1 MDLTDKQERF
11 CQEYLIDS
19 NATQAAIRAG
29 FSPKTADVQGSRL
42 LVNVKVASRL
52 KELQE
57 KQQNR
62 LQITADKV
70 LKDIE
75 ECRLRCMQGEPV
87 KDKEGNPTGE
97 WKFEAYAALKASE
110 LQGKYIKLFTDRVE
124 HEFKDG
130 LADRLAQAR
139 KRRAK

>member
-11 CQEYLIDS
+11 IQEYLIDL
-19 NATQAAIRAG
+19 NATQAAIRSG
-29 FSPKTADVQGSRL
+29 YSQKTAKSIGQENLTKPDIMSRI
-42 LVNVKVASRL
+42 K
-52 KELQE
+52 KLQDE
-57 KQQNR
+57 RANR
-62 LQITADKV
+62 LEITADKV

-75 ECRLRCMQGEPV
+75 ECRIRCMQGEEV

-97 WKFEAYAALKASE
+97 WKFEAHAALKASE

-130 LADRLAQAR
+130 LADRLAAAR